1 MTKVYS
7 FNKKFDITSVGLS
20 YKIFSSDPAL
30 NGEGGLTKSHLPSLL
45 SGNDISFAVQSENGE
60 LAPVGSY
67 VSAVIKVGVG
77 VNAVDGNHPYGQ
89 WVVTNGVS
97 QLELSGL
104 ASCYGHI
111 LPVKVQRIEKKIA
124 SNNIDYIF
132 EYTLLAEDYKIKTSG
147 MVDFALT
154 PDLLEVSLLDYE
166 HRIVPVDKNGN
177 VSIVEYYFDN
187 SVKDILSSTSVYT
200 NTTGTYNDYWNGTLG
215 TSSSSNYVAGK
226 VTGTVPFTTPK
237 YPIIDFFDAKFT
249 QTLENDA
256 IIWVRRKAGGG
267 NDTITFKGTVG
278 DSDFTTGSTSAGLK
292 GKKVEYN
299 DDFYYISVATG
310 RSIPDP
316 TSETDFTPVQVKSVS
331 LPATTARFVGW
342 PTGEL
347 DELANGNLDVTEKCT
362 PFFFLKPENTVGVDG
377 TNWDSDTQVSPTWI
391 INGAHQVSP
400 SNVGTILTDFPEL
413 NISKNATSLPKSV
426 LLSSFTGADRITFT
440 GSYDE
445 DHLSSQRVSSI
456 GGTFTPGDG
465 NEFYNMRFY
474 RNDGVKTR
482 GAVTLSSRQGLKF
495 ENCTFQAEWDG
506 RGKDITTSNGGIYY
520 QGTSTLGPSIDLS
533 DCYDL
538 DFVNCKFIRNSY
550 MTQGITN
557 WPQPTD
563 GGKPQPNPIVIGS
576 DILYGQIATISATNV
591 GNLRLKGCDATN
603 NYGQTCYDF
612 SNTDNLE
619 LESCSAETYYHGT
632 GRGRASDSRP
642 MGYKIDAGSTSV
654 WLKGCTFYGEGVGFY
669 FKDLKDMV
677 YPMVEN
683 CSAVANGEEAYWIEN
698 VSYMK
703 MRNCNGETISKPVYY
718 YKNSL
723 NASLFNCTAQ
733 SDTGT
738 GFKFDVGSRYWRT
751 NDCHVL
757 SGSGLDFDVSAI
769 PGKIDFGTFIQTAN
783 SLDSN
788 FTSPYLHTSTD
799 ERSLIGIKLHDYPY
813 KATFRNLYFRGVK
826 NDIDIDKG
834 PNVELYLENSHFA
847 ANKEIQGEYN
857 SPAYFIHKG
866 FSGVWEYRDIGGSI
880 TTSAVRKMNGF
891 TDVETTGNNGNYIQ
905 PDFSLSF
912 KSSVN
917 NELGRPSITLG
928 NSNEETQ
935 YLELKQGWNKISI
948 FLMGR
953 LLDVENPLTD
963 NSIWMELKYKDRA
976 PGDPHISTATT
987 RSAFDKVKRLKLDT
1001 MHQDQWMISGTR
1013 VPDQKAFKI
1022 DMYVK
1027 AGQDCSCPL
1036 TICYEY
1042 YTTIGEIYVS
1052 PYARVV
1058 NFSNRPLE
1066 AEVEL
1071 SADIVARIEA
1081 GLDVE

>member
-30 NGEGGLTKSHLPSLL
+30 NGEGGLTKAHLPSLL
-45 SGNDISFAVQSENGE
+45 SGNDLSFTVQSDNGE
-60 LAPVGSY
+60 LVPVGSY

-77 VNAVDGNHPYGQ
+77 VDAVDGNHPYGK
-89 WVVTNGVS
+89 WVVTNSVS

-111 LPVKVQRIEKKIA
+111 VPVKVQKIEKKMA

-132 EYTLLAEDYKIKTSG
+132 EYSLLAVDYKIKTSG

-166 HRIVPVDKNGN
+166 HRITPVDKNGE
-177 VSIVEYYFDN
+177 VSVIEYYFDN
-187 SVKDILSSTSVYT
+187 SVKDILASSTYPNASGAKT
-200 NTTGTYNDYWNGTLG
+200 DYWNGTLG
-215 TSSSSNYVAGK
+215 LVGGANYVPGK
-226 VTGTVPFTTPK
+226 ISGEPFVTAK

-249 QTLENDA
+249 QTLENDS
-256 IIWVRRKAGGG
+256 IVWVRRKAGGG
-267 NDTITFKGTVG
+267 SDTITFKGTVG
-278 DSDFTTGSTSAGLK
+278 DADFTTGSSAAGLK
-292 GKKVEYN
+292 GKKVDYN

-316 TSETDFTPVQVKSVS
+316 SSDRDFTPVQAKNVA
-331 LPATTARFVGW
+331 LPSTTARFVGW

-347 DELANGNLDVTEKCT
+347 DELANGNLSVVAKCE
-362 PFFFLKPENTVGVDG
+362 PFFFLKPENTIGVDG
-377 TNWDSDTQVSPTWI
+377 VNWDSDTQKSPTWLV
-391 INGAHQVSP
+391 NGAHQISP
-400 SNVGTILTDFPEL
+400 SNVGGILTTYPEL
-413 NISKNATSLPKSV
+413 NISKNASSLPKSV
-426 LLSSFTGADRITFT
+426 LISSFSGSDNVTFT
-440 GSYDE
+440 GSFDE
-445 DHLSSQRVSSI
+445 DHTSSQRTASI
-456 GGTFTPGDG
+456 GGSFTPGDG

-474 RNDGVKTR
+474 RNDGVVN
-482 GAVTLSSRQGLKF
+482 GAVTLANRQGLKF
-495 ENCTFQAEWDG
+495 ENCTFQSEWDG
-506 RGKDITTSNGGIYY
+506 RGKDIDTSAGGIYY
-520 QGTSTLGPSIDLS
+520 QGTYRLGHAIYIA

-538 DFVNCKFIRNSY
+538 DFVNCKFLRNSY

-563 GGKPQPNPIVIGS
+563 GGVPQPNPIVIGS
-576 DILYGQIATISATNV
+576 DILYGSVATIIGTNV
-591 GNLRLKGCDATN
+591 GNLRLRGCSSIN

-612 SNTDNLE
+612 TNADNLE
-619 LESCSAETYYHGT
+619 LDTCTSETYYHGT
-632 GRGRASDSRP
+632 PRGRASDLRP
-642 MGYKIDAGSTSV
+642 MGYKIDGGSTSV
-654 WLKGCTFYGEGVGFY
+654 WLKGCNFYGEGVGFY

-677 YPMVEN
+677 YPMIEN

-698 VSYMK
+698 VDYIK
-703 MRNCNGETISKPVYY
+703 ARNCNGETISKPVFYT
-718 YKNSL
+718 KNSK
-723 NASLFNCTAQ
+723 NSTFFNCTAQ
-733 SDTGT
+733 SDTGV

-751 NDCHVL
+751 NDCHIL
-757 SGSGLDFDVSAI
+757 SGSGLDFDISAI

-788 FTSPYLHTSTD
+788 FTAPYLHTSTD

-891 TDVETTGNNGNYIQ
+891 LEVETTGNNGNYIQ

-935 YLELKQGWNKISI
+935 YLELKQGWNKVTVY
-948 FLMGR
+948 LMGR

-976 PGDPHISTATT
+976 PGDPHIKTATT
-987 RSAFDKVKRLKLDT
+987 RSAYNKVKKLKLDT
-1001 MHQDQWMISGTR
+1001 AHQDQWMISGTR

-1066 AEVEL
+1066 AATEL
-1071 SADIVARIEA
+1071 SAEIVAKIEA
-1081 GLDVE
+1081 GIEF

>member
-30 NGEGGLTKSHLPSLL
+30 NGEGGLSRLHLPSLL
-45 SGNDISFAVQSENGE
+45 SGDDLSFSVESDSGE

-67 VSAVIKVGVG
+67 IATVIKVGVG
-77 VNAVDGNHPYGQ
+77 ADAVDGNHPFGK

-97 QLELSGL
+97 QLELTGL

-111 LPVKVQRIEKKIA
+111 LPAKVQKIQKKMA
-124 SNNIDYIF
+124 SNNIDYVF
-132 EYTLLAEDYKIKTSG
+132 EYSLLVEGYKIKTSG
-147 MVDFALT
+147 MVDFALN
-154 PDLLEVSLLDYE
+154 PDLLEVSFLDYE
-166 HRIVPVDKNGN
+166 HQIVPVDKNGV
-177 VSIVEYYFDN
+177 VSVVEYYFDN
-187 SVKDILSSTSVYT
+187 SAKNALVTANYT
-200 NTTGTYNDYWNGTLG
+200 NVSGAKTDYWNGTLG
-215 TSSSSNYVAGK
+215 SASTSSNW
-226 VTGTVPFTTPK
+226 VTGTNHFQGEAFVNSK
-237 YPIIDFFDAKFT
+237 YPIIDFFDPKFT

-256 IIWVRRKAGGG
+256 IIWVRRKAAGGS
-267 NDTITFKGTVG
+267 DTITFKGTTG
-278 DSDFTTGSTSAGLK
+278 DASFTTGTLTGS
-292 GKKVEYN
+292 KVNYGE
-299 DDFYYISVATG
+299 DMYYISVAAQ

-316 TSETDFTPVQVKSVS
+316 TSDVDFTPVQAKSVQ
-331 LPATTARFVGW
+331 LPSTTARFVGW
-342 PTGEL
+342 PTGEV
-347 DELANGNLDVTEKCT
+347 DELANGNLEVAKKCT
-362 PFFFLKPENTVGVDG
+362 PFFFLKPDNTVGVDG
-377 TNWDSDTQVSPTWI
+377 VNWDADTQKTPTWFV
-391 INGAHQVSP
+391 NGAHQVSP
-400 SNVGTILTDFPEL
+400 ANVSTILTAFPEI
-413 NISKNATSLPKSV
+413 NISKNASTSSV
-426 LLSSFTGADRITFT
+426 LLANFAGAANIKFTGAFDDSHTSGLRTN
-440 GSYDE
+440 
-445 DHLSSQRVSSI
+445 SI
-456 GGTFTPGDG
+456 GGTFIPGDG

-474 RNDGVKTR
+474 RNDGVKTS
-482 GAVTLSSRQGLKF
+482 GAVTLATRQGLRF
-495 ENCTFQAEWDG
+495 ENCTFQSEWDG
-506 RGKDITTSNGGIYY
+506 RGKDITTANGGIYY
-520 QGTSTLGPSIDLS
+520 QGTSTLGPTIDIS

-538 DFVNCKFIRNSY
+538 DFVNCKFVRNSY
-550 MTQGITN
+550 MTQGVTN
-557 WPQPTD
+557 WPRPTD
-563 GGKPQPNPIVIGS
+563 GGIPQVNPIVMGA
-576 DILYGQIATISATNV
+576 DILYGGVAAINANNV
-591 GNLRLKGCDATN
+591 GNLKLKGCVANN
-603 NYGQTCYDF
+603 NYGQNCYDF
-612 SNTDNLE
+612 GNVDNLD
-619 LESCSAETYYHGT
+619 LENCSGETYYHGT
-632 GRGRASDSRP
+632 GRGRTSDLRP

-654 WLKGCTFYGEGVGFY
+654 WLKGCNFYGEGVGFY

-683 CSAVANGEEAYWIEN
+683 CSAVANGEEAYWVEN
-698 VSYMK
+698 VNYMK

-723 NASLFNCTAQ
+723 NSSLFNCTAQ

-738 GFKFDVGSRYWRT
+738 GFTFDVGSRYWRT
-751 NDCHVL
+751 NDCHIL
-757 SGSGLDFDVSAI
+757 SGSGLQFDVSAI

-783 SLDSN
+783 SLDSV
-788 FTSPYLHTSTD
+788 FTAPYVHTSTD

-834 PNVELYLENSHFA
+834 PNVELYLENSHFT

-891 TDVETTGNNGNYIQ
+891 LDAETTGNNANYIQ

-935 YLELKQGWNKISI
+935 YLELKQGWNKITVY
-948 FLMGR
+948 LMGR

-976 PGDPHISTATT
+976 PGDPHIATATT
-987 RSAFDKVKRLKLDT
+987 RSAFDKTKKLKNDEQ
-1001 MHQDQWMISGTR
+1001 HQDQWMISGTR
-1013 VPDQKAFKI
+1013 VPDQKAFKM

-1066 AEVEL
+1066 ASTEL
-1071 SADIVARIEA
+1071 SDAIIARIEA
-1081 GLDVE
+1081 GLEII

>member
-30 NGEGGLTKSHLPSLL
+30 QGEGGLTKAHLPSLL
-45 SGNDISFAVQSENGE
+45 SGDDLSFTIQSDTGE
-60 LAPVGSY
+60 LVPVGAY

-77 VNAVDGNHPYGQ
+77 VDAVDGNHPYGK
-89 WVVTNGVS
+89 WSTSNGVS

-111 LPVKVQRIEKKIA
+111 LPVKVQKIEKKMA

-132 EYTLLAEDYKIKTSG
+132 EYSLLVEDYRVKTSG

-166 HRIVPVDKNGN
+166 HRIVPVDKNGV
-177 VSIVEYYFDN
+177 VSVIEYFFDN
-187 SVKDILSSTSVYT
+187 SVKNVLASSTYP
-200 NTTGTYNDYWNGTLG
+200 NATGAKSDYWNGTLG
-215 TSSSSNYVAGK
+215 TVGTSNYV
-226 VTGTVPFTTPK
+226 VTGIKGTVPFVSAT

-249 QTLENDA
+249 QTIENDA
-256 IIWVRRKAGGG
+256 IVWVRRKAGGG
-267 NDTITFKGTVG
+267 SDTITFKGTTNDG
-278 DSDFTTGSTSAGLK
+278 DFTTGNATAGMK
-292 GKKVEYN
+292 GRKVEYN
-299 DDFYYISVATG
+299 EDFYYISLATG

-316 TSETDFTPVQVKSVS
+316 SNDVDFTPVQAKSVS
-331 LPATTARFVGW
+331 LPSTTARFVGW
-342 PTGEL
+342 PTGKL
-347 DELANGNLDVTEKCT
+347 DELANGNLSVVDKCT
-362 PFFFLKPENTVGVDG
+362 PFFFLKPENTIGVDNV
-377 TNWDSDTQVSPTWI
+377 NWDADSQHIPTWFV
-391 INGAHQVSP
+391 NGAHQVSP
-400 SNVGTILTDFPEL
+400 SNVGGILATYPEL
-413 NISKNATSLPKSV
+413 NISKNIASLPKSV
-426 LLSSFTGADRITFT
+426 LLSSFSGANNIKFE
-440 GSYDE
+440 GGYDE
-445 DHLSSQRVSSI
+445 KHMSTQRTASI

-474 RNDGVKTR
+474 RNDGVIA
-482 GAVTLSSRQGLKF
+482 GAVSLATRQGLKF

-506 RGKDITTSNGGIYY
+506 RGKDITTANGGVFY
-520 QGTSTLGPSIDLS
+520 QGTYRLGYAINIT

-538 DFVNCKFIRNSY
+538 DFVNCKFLRNSY
-550 MTQGITN
+550 MSQGITN
-557 WPQPTD
+557 WPQPMD
-563 GGKPQPNPIVIGS
+563 GGVPQPNPIVVGN
-576 DILYGQIATISATNV
+576 DILYGQIATLDATNV
-591 GNLRLKGCDATN
+591 GNLKLKGCTATN
-603 NYGQTCYDF
+603 NYGQVCF
-612 SNTDNLE
+612 NLSNTDNIE

-632 GRGRASDSRP
+632 GRGRASNLRP
-642 MGYKIDAGSTSV
+642 MGYLIDAGSTSV
-654 WLKGCTFYGEGVGFY
+654 WLKGCSFYGEGVGFY

-677 YPMVEN
+677 YPMIEN
-683 CSAVANGEEAYWIEN
+683 CSAVANGEEAYWVEN
-698 VSYMK
+698 VNYMK

-718 YKNSL
+718 FKSSL

-733 SDTGT
+733 SDTGV
-738 GFKFDVGSRYWRT
+738 GFNFDIGSRYWRT
-751 NDCHVL
+751 NDCHIL
-757 SGSGLDFDVSAI
+757 SGSGLNFDVSAI

-788 FTSPYLHTSTD
+788 FTSPYVHTSTD

-891 TDVETTGNNGNYIQ
+891 LEVETTGNNGNYIQ

-935 YLELKQGWNKISI
+935 YLELKQGWNKITVY
-948 FLMGR
+948 LMGR

-963 NSIWMELKYKDRA
+963 NSIWMEIKYKDRA
-976 PGDPHISTATT
+976 PGDPHITTSTT
-987 RSAFDKVKRLKLDT
+987 RSAFDKVKKLKLDT
-1001 MHQDQWMISGTR
+1001 AHQDQWMISGTR
-1013 VPDQKAFKI
+1013 VPDQKAFKV

-1066 AEVEL
+1066 AATEL
-1071 SADIVARIEA
+1071 SADIIAKIEA
-1081 GLDVE
+1081 GTL

>member
-30 NGEGGLTKSHLPSLL
+30 NGEGGLSRLHLPSLL
-45 SGNDISFAVQSENGE
+45 SGNDLSFSVESDSGE

-67 VSAVIKVGVG
+67 IATVIKVGVG
-77 VNAVDGNHPYGQ
+77 ADAVDGNHPFGK

-97 QLELSGL
+97 QLELTGL

-111 LPVKVQRIEKKIA
+111 LPAKVQKIQKKMA
-124 SNNIDYIF
+124 SNNIDYVF
-132 EYTLLAEDYKIKTSG
+132 EYSLLVEGYKIKTSG
-147 MVDFALT
+147 MVDFALN
-154 PDLLEVSLLDYE
+154 PDLLEVSFLDYE
-166 HRIVPVDKNGN
+166 HQIVPVDKNGV
-177 VSIVEYYFDN
+177 VSVVEYYFDN
-187 SVKDILSSTSVYT
+187 SAKNALVTANYT
-200 NTTGTYNDYWNGTLG
+200 NVSGAKTDYWNGTLG
-215 TSSSSNYVAGK
+215 SASTSSNYVAGK
-226 VTGTVPFTTPK
+226 FNGEAFVNSK
-237 YPIIDFFDAKFT
+237 YPIIDFFDPKFT

-256 IIWVRRKAGGG
+256 IVWVRRKAAGGS
-267 NDTITFKGTVG
+267 DTITFKGATG
-278 DSDFTTGSTSAGLK
+278 DASFTTGTLTGS
-292 GKKVEYN
+292 KVNYGE
-299 DDFYYISVATG
+299 DMYYISVAKG

-316 TSETDFTPVQVKSVS
+316 SADVDFTPVQAVSVQ

-342 PTGEL
+342 PTGEV
-347 DELANGNLDVTEKCT
+347 DELANGNLEVAKKCT
-362 PFFFLKPENTVGVDG
+362 PFFFLKPDNTVGVDG
-377 TNWDSDTQVSPTWI
+377 VNWDADTQKTPTWFV
-391 INGAHQVSP
+391 NGAHQVSP
-400 SNVGTILTDFPEL
+400 ANVKTILTDFPDI
-413 NISKNATSLPKSV
+413 NISKNASTSSV
-426 LLSSFTGADRITFT
+426 LLANFAGAANIKFTGV
-440 GSYDE
+440 YDE
-445 DHLSSQRVSSI
+445 SHTSGLRTNSI
-456 GGTFTPGDG
+456 GGTFIPGDG

-474 RNDGVKTR
+474 RNDGVKTS
-482 GAVTLSSRQGLKF
+482 GAVTLATRQGLRF

-506 RGKDITTSNGGIYY
+506 RGKDITTANGGIYY
-520 QGTSTLGPSIDLS
+520 QGTSTLGPTIDLS

-538 DFVNCKFIRNSY
+538 DFVNCKFVRNSF
-550 MTQGITN
+550 MTQGVTN
-557 WPQPTD
+557 WPRPTD
-563 GGKPQPNPIVIGS
+563 GGVPQVNPIVMGA
-576 DILYGQIATISATNV
+576 DILYGGVAAMNANNV
-591 GNLRLKGCDATN
+591 GNLKLKGCVANN
-603 NYGQTCYDF
+603 NYGQNCYDF
-612 SNTDNLE
+612 GNVDNLD
-619 LESCSAETYYHGT
+619 LENCSGETYYHGT
-632 GRGRASDSRP
+632 PRGRASDLRP

-654 WLKGCTFYGEGVGFY
+654 WLKGCSFYGEGVGFF

-683 CSAVANGEEAYWIEN
+683 CSAVANGEEAYWVEN
-698 VSYMK
+698 VNYMK
-703 MRNCNGETISKPVYY
+703 MRNCNGETISKPVFY

-738 GFKFDVGSRYWRT
+738 GFTFDVGSRYWRT
-751 NDCHVL
+751 NDCHIL
-757 SGSGLDFDVSAI
+757 SGSGLQFDVSAI

-783 SLDSN
+783 SLDSV
-788 FTSPYLHTSTD
+788 FTAPYVHTSTD

-834 PNVELYLENSHFA
+834 PNVELYLENSHFT

-891 TDVETTGNNGNYIQ
+891 LDAETTGNNANYIQ

-935 YLELKQGWNKISI
+935 YLELKQGWNKITVY
-948 FLMGR
+948 LMGR

-976 PGDPHISTATT
+976 PGDPHIATATT
-987 RSAFDKVKRLKLDT
+987 RSAFDKTKKLKNDAQ
-1001 MHQDQWMISGTR
+1001 HQDQWMISGTR
-1013 VPDQKAFKI
+1013 VPDQKAFKM

-1066 AEVEL
+1066 ASTEL
-1071 SADIVARIEA
+1071 SDAIIARIEA
-1081 GLDVE
+1081 GLEII

>member
-30 NGEGGLTKSHLPSLL
+30 NDEGGLARLHLPSLL
-45 SGNDISFAVQSENGE
+45 SGNDLSFSVQSENGE

-67 VSAVIKVGVG
+67 VATVIKVGVG
-77 VNAVDGNHPYGQ
+77 ADAVDGNHPFGK
-89 WVVTNGVS
+89 WIVTNGVS
-97 QLELSGL
+97 QLELTGL

-111 LPVKVQRIEKKIA
+111 LPAKIQKIQKKMA

-132 EYTLLAEDYKIKTSG
+132 EYSLLVEDYKIKTSG
-147 MVDFALT
+147 MVDFALN
-154 PDLLEVSLLDYE
+154 PDLLEVSFLDYE
-166 HRIVPVDKNGN
+166 HRIVPVDKNG
-177 VSIVEYYFDN
+177 VTSVVQYYFDN
-187 SVKDILSSTSVYT
+187 SAKNLLVTANYT
-200 NTTGTYNDYWNGTLG
+200 NVSGAKTDYWNGTLG
-215 TSSSSNYVAGK
+215 NATTSSNYVAGK
-226 VTGTVPFTTPK
+226 FEGVAFVNSK
-237 YPIIDFFDAKFT
+237 YPIIDFFDSKFT

-256 IIWVRRKAGGG
+256 IVWVRRKAAGGT
-267 NDTITFKGTVG
+267 DSITYKGATG
-278 DSDFTTGSTSAGLK
+278 DGTFTTGTLTGS
-292 GKKVEYN
+292 KVNYGA
-299 DDFYYISVATG
+299 DMYYISTATG

-316 TSETDFTPVQVKSVS
+316 TSDVDFTPVQAKSVS
-331 LPATTARFVGW
+331 LPSTTARFIGW
-342 PTGEL
+342 PTGEV
-347 DELANGNLDVTEKCT
+347 DELANGNLEVPKKCT
-362 PFFFLKPENTVGVDG
+362 PFFFLKPENTIGVDG
-377 TNWDSDTQVSPTWI
+377 ADWDSDTQKTPTWFV
-391 INGAHQVSP
+391 NGAHQVSP
-400 SNVGTILTDFPEL
+400 ANVKTILTDFPEI
-413 NISKNATSLPKSV
+413 NISKNAATSSV
-426 LLSSFTGADRITFT
+426 LLGNFAGAGNIKFTGA
-440 GSYDE
+440 YD
-445 DHLSSQRVSSI
+445 DQHTSGQRTNSI
-456 GGTFTPGDG
+456 GGAFVPGDG

-474 RNDGVKTR
+474 RNDGVKTL
-482 GAVTLSSRQGLKF
+482 GAVTLTSRQGLKF

-506 RGKDITTSNGGIYY
+506 RGKDITTANGGIYY
-520 QGTSTLGPSIDLS
+520 QGTSTLGPSIDVT

-538 DFVNCKFIRNSY
+538 DFVNCNFVRNSY
-550 MTQGITN
+550 MTQGVTN
-557 WPQPTD
+557 WPRPND
-563 GGKPQPNPIVIGS
+563 GGIPQVNPIVMGA
-576 DILYGQIATISATNV
+576 DILYGGVASMVATNV
-591 GNLRLKGCDATN
+591 GNLKLKGCSSNN
-603 NYGQTCYDF
+603 NYGQNCYDF
-612 SNTDNLE
+612 SNVDNLD
-619 LESCSAETYYHGT
+619 LESCSGETYYHGT
-632 GRGRASDSRP
+632 GRGRASDLRP

-654 WLKGCTFYGEGVGFY
+654 WLKGCSFYGEGVGFY

-677 YPMVEN
+677 YPMIEN
-683 CSAVANGEEAYWIEN
+683 CSAVANGEEAFWVEN
-698 VSYMK
+698 VNYMK

-733 SDTGT
+733 SDTGV
-738 GFKFDVGSRYWRT
+738 GFNFDLGSRYWRT
-751 NDCHVL
+751 NDCHIL
-757 SGSGLDFDVSAI
+757 SGSGLSFDVSAI
-769 PGKIDFGTFIQTAN
+769 PGKIDFGTFIQTSN

-788 FTSPYLHTSTD
+788 FTSPYVHTSTD

-813 KATFRNLYFRGVK
+813 KATFRNLYFKGVK

-834 PNVELYLENSHFA
+834 PNVELYLENSHFT

-891 TDVETTGNNGNYIQ
+891 LDAETVGNNANYVQ

-935 YLELKQGWNKISI
+935 YLELKQGWNKISVY
-948 FLMGR
+948 LMGR

-987 RSAFDKVKRLKLDT
+987 RSAYNKTKRLKNDT
-1001 MHQDQWMISGTR
+1001 QHQDQWMISGTR
-1013 VPDQKAFKI
+1013 VPDQKAYKM

-1066 AEVEL
+1066 ASTEL
-1071 SADIVARIEA
+1071 SDEIIARIEA
-1081 GLDVE
+1081 GLDI